1 MRQHLA
7 GKDGNGLAIMSGFSF
22 RAWKDNF
29 TAGKHAR
36 EKRFRASIALCRP
49 AMRRTDRFFEII
61 DPARWTI
68 ASAQAPGD
76 LELAPRTFGV
86 GTREKL
92 FIGESGPRQFKIS
105 VYHGRKIRASCRFGL
120 RLRPGRLD
128 GEELLC
134 GLFQYRNA
142 LAIAQTGCG

>member
-1 MRQHLA
+1 M
-7 GKDGNGLAIMSGFSF
+7 
-22 RAWKDNF
+22 
-29 TAGKHAR
+29 
-36 EKRFRASIALCRP
+36 
-49 AMRRTDRFFEII
+49 
-61 DPARWTI
+61 
-68 ASAQAPGD
+68 
-76 LELAPRTFGV
+76 

-105 VYHGRKIRASCRFGL
+105 VDHGRKIRASCRFGL

-142 LAIAQTGCG
+142 LAIAQPGVARMWSTAVLVQGNG